1 MAELT
6 RSQVNRERLPSGGSE
21 LLTLLARLLRRP
33 RRGDHRLPVFW
44 LVRAQNAP
52 DLVTVLR
59 RAMMRG
65 HRRRVP
71 HAVVDV
77 AAQPSGSGD
86 VPALLRQIHQQLSLE
101 AFGTERLRFRHYTL
115 ADWLMRQT
123 LPEVGVSTDSTE
135 HPQSLTPEVDSE
147 ERRVA
152 LARRL
157 RDRHGLRRPDGEQSI
172 GGADDVA
179 ATASQLAFWLIRRA
193 IPTVLFRVAVTGR
206 VPLFGRHY
214 RWFMRQ
220 QYLAPQQSVSFIG
233 FAERLT
239 AGWRDGEQPD
249 QVEKLLVHAFLEDL
263 RQAYRRPLW
272 RPASWR
278 RTAYPL
284 LLLDNVTPDSAGH
297 ALVRLINDVR
307 NETGRNDPL
316 LVVAVGPA
324 PPPEVPRWDQL
335 SDAEESYEEWV
346 DGLPERRR
354 LRRPDAWFI
363 PLVVG
368 DPNEGSEPRGG
379 LLGFAAP
386 NPPWW
391 SRKLVIGAVCLAL
404 VAGGVTWASTRW
416 GPDCHPQPFA
426 GQVQVE
432 LVRDERI
439 KDEEAAEQCIGYS
452 DTMSHIFNPEQD
464 ELADVQRKIFTQND
478 KAEGRWQDGNKRR
491 PYITLIYL
499 GALTGQ
505 PTGLGEESYVSE
517 REELEGL
524 ALVQMRLLDMST
536 WEERVP
542 LLRVVVANG
551 GYQMRHA
558 VTATEM
564 IGKLVRD
571 DPTVV
576 GVIGLVESRDSTEKA
591 LKVLNRIGLPVIA
604 TTLSA
609 DGFYENSQLYLQMS
623 PANDVQAR
631 LIQRYVTE
639 VLKAEKVRVYYTTGA
654 DSSLDQDR
662 YVRTLV
668 DGLSKHLD
676 ERLKGFP
683 VPWDGDPKDEDCTS
697 GDPLVFAGRWSEF
710 EGFLSR
716 LGNCETPP
724 PVIADDSVN
733 RYMANPELRRRAP
746 DNVSMVYVSKAAAV
760 NCVSLNQTGRGRTFL
775 GWVKSMGLP
784 EYCADGSSPPGER
797 VGLAYDAATIVVDAV
812 TTLAARIR
820 GGNQTQPWDPGSI
833 NPLTVHT
840 EVLRQTQN
848 EYPGVTGQI
857 RFAEDSG
864 EPVNRPI
871 SLMLVGN
878 VANDLPVEVYRCT
891 TVDKVGDPPECKA
904 VTAS

>member
-1 MAELT
+1 
-6 RSQVNRERLPSGGSE
+6 
-21 LLTLLARLLRRP
+21 
-33 RRGDHRLPVFW
+33 VFW

-59 RAMMRG
+59 RAMMLG

-77 AAQPSGSGD
+77 AAQPSGLED
-86 VPALLRQIHQQLSLE
+86 VPALLRQIHRQLSLE

-123 LPEVGVSTDSTE
+123 LPEAGVGTDSTE

-172 GGADDVA
+172 GGAEDVA
-179 ATASQLAFWLIRRA
+179 TTASQLALWLIRRA

-297 ALVRLINDVR
+297 ALVQLINDVR

-316 LVVAVGPA
+316 LVVAVGPT
-324 PPPEVPRWDQL
+324 PPAEVPRWDQL
-335 SDAEESYEEWV
+335 SDTEESYEEWV
-346 DGLPERRR
+346 AGLPERRR
-354 LRRPDAWFI
+354 LRRAAAWFI
-363 PLVVG
+363 VLLVA
-368 DPNEGSEPRGG
+368 DPSEGTEPRGG

-391 SRKLVIGAVCLAL
+391 SRKLVIGGLGLAL
-404 VAGGVTWASTRW
+404 VAGGLTWASTRW
-416 GPDCHPQPFA
+416 GPDCYPQPFA
-426 GQVQVE
+426 GYVRVE
-432 LVRDERI
+432 LVNDKSTEG
-439 KDEEAAEQCIGYS
+439 KSQCIGYS
-452 DTMSHIFNPEQD
+452 DSAAHVFNPGQAK
-464 ELADVQRKIFTQND
+464 LANVQRKLFEQNRD
-478 KAEGRWQDGNKRR
+478 AAGMWESSSRKR
-491 PYITLIYL
+491 PYVTLVYL

-505 PTGLGEESYVSE
+505 DTGSGEVSYVSE

-524 ALVQMRLLDMST
+524 AVAQKALLNFAAST
-536 WEERVP
+536 HSAP

-558 VTATEM
+558 RTAAEM
-564 IGKLVRD
+564 IEKLVDD

-576 GVIGLVESRDSTEKA
+576 GVIGLVESRDSTADA
-591 LKVLNRIGLPVIA
+591 LQILNRIGLPVIA

-609 DGFYENSQLYLQMS
+609 DDFYKNSKLYLQMS
-623 PANDVQAR
+623 AANDVQAGM
-631 LIQRYVTE
+631 IARYVAE
-639 VLKAEKVRVYYTTGA
+639 VLKAEKVRVYYTTG
-654 DSSLDQDR
+654 DGSSLEEDL
-662 YVRTLV
+662 YVKTLK
-668 DGLSKHLD
+668 DGLERHLNS
-676 ERLKGFP
+676 RLKESS
-683 VPWDGDPKDEDCTS
+683 VKWDGVLRGDCDS

-710 EGFLSR
+710 EGFLR
-716 LGNCETPP
+716 ALENCGDSLH
-724 PVIADDSVN
+724 VIAGDSVN
-733 RYMANPELRRRAP
+733 RYMANQGLRQKAP
-746 DNVSMVYVSKAAAV
+746 YNIKVTYVSKAALV
-760 NCVSLNQTGRGRTFL
+760 TCENLKKPDRRQFLNFVASVDLYDPVPCSG
-775 GWVKSMGLP
+775 S
-784 EYCADGSSPPGER
+784 SSPPGER
-797 VGLAYDAATIVVDAV
+797 VSLAYDAATMVTGAV
-812 TTLAARIR
+812 ESLAIR
-820 GGNQTQPWDPGSI
+820 LRGADPAVSWDPHAI
-833 NPLTVHT
+833 TPVAVHA
-840 EVLRQTQN
+840 EILRRTQIGFT
-848 EYPGVTGQI
+848 GVTGTIQ
-857 RFAEDSG
+857 FGETSG
-864 EPVNRPI
+864 EPVNRRI
-871 SLMLVGN
+871 SLMEVQSVPDYGI
-878 VANDLPVEVYRCT
+878 PPEEVYYCISARA
-891 TVDKVGDPPECKA
+891 GERPPCKK
-904 VTAS
+904 